1 MGSDLEIP
9 AQVSL
14 SYHNIINDYSISTE
28 HSDRL
33 ISGQASTATV
43 QMPLCMLPA
52 EAKGVADALLFD
64 QLASLTS
71 TTIRLPL
78 RYAFVEPGDVIE
90 VVNFDGRSYRLRVV
104 AKRDTLSILEME
116 CVLDDVGALQS
127 ATVTDGGYISVA
139 EPVRVAPTVFQAL
152 DIPILRDADNDAGYY
167 AAVAADRESAADQW
181 DGAVFVQAFSA
192 DAFARV
198 LRQRANKNGDHDE
211 IRLTYD
217 PAVKSR
223 HGGGV
228 ISIEIINSFRDL
240 EQEYQI
246 DLLAVASEPSA
257 AAFDNVDFVSVIN
270 DASLFTSFLQ
280 SVIQA
285 EGGVMNGSLSIYV
298 NEEEVVLEVPAGV
311 FLRSSRLVLL
321 TSKGMKNKELVGR
334 RATRR
339 IKEGTIKKTFVLQH
353 FCLLAK
359 FFEACSNSTMTLYL
373 KNQPEHFPVVF
384 EGMFGAIGTVKIAC
398 VPFVDESL
406 L

>member
-1 MGSDLEIP
+1 MAPVLSFQTADINALSAITN
-9 AQVSL
+9 AMKSIQVSNL
-14 SYHNIINDYSISTE
+14 CIAFD
-28 HSDRL
+28 
-33 ISGQASTATV
+33 STALYITDV
-43 QMPLCMLPA
+43 TA
-52 EAKGVADALLFD
+52 SGNIAIFITFDAKGF
-64 QLASLTS
+64 SK
-71 TTIRLPL
+71 
-78 RYAFVEPGDVIE
+78 F
-90 VVNFDGRSYRLRVV
+90 
-104 AKRDTLSILEME
+104 
-116 CVLDDVGALQS
+116 S
-127 ATVTDGGYISVA
+127 ATKKGSI
-139 EPVRVAPTVFQAL
+139 
-152 DIPILRDADNDAGYY
+152 
-167 AAVAADRESAADQW
+167 
-181 DGAVFVQAFSA
+181 AFSA